1 MAARGMTC
9 PLCRKYASITARG
22 TLYQHKGDIR
32 YLVSSRFAE
41 CLASKASPE
50 MAEMMRQNRDAGR
63 HAYRCED
70 GTWIGGY

>member
-1 MAARGMTC
+1 MRGRTC
-9 PLCRKYASITARG
+9 PLCQKFATLTSRG
-22 TLYQHKGDIR
+22 ILSTHLGDVR

-70 GTWIGGY
+70 GTWIGS